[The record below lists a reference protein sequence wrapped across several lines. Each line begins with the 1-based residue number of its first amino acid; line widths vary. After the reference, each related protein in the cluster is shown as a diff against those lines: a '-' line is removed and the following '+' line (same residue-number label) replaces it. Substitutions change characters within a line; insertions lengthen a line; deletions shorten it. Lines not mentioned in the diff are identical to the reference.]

1 MSDIARLLLMAG
13 VLSVSGLAVF
23 VWRLT
28 RLDGRDPLRVVGEL
42 HLAQWAGLILAATG
56 AIPIGLAVANET
68 VLAGTIDV
76 TVGLAFVVFA
86 AFVQRREPREAL
98 LYAAAGFVLHALIDI
113 AHRPGW
119 PFAEIVPRWF
129 IIGCAVYDVC
139 LAALC
144 YWARKR

>member
-1 MSDIARLLLMAG
+1 MAG
-13 VLSVSGLAVF
+13 VLSISALAF
-23 VWRLT
+23 FAWRLT
-28 RLDGRDPLRVVGEL
+28 RLEARDPVRVIGEL
-42 HLAQWAGLILAATG
+42 HLAQWVGLILAATG

-68 VLAGTIDV
+68 VLAGTLDV
-76 TVGLAFVVFA
+76 TLGLAFVVFA
-86 AFVQRREPREAL
+86 AVVQRREPRDAL
-98 LYAAAGFVLHALIDI
+98 LYAAIGFVVHALVDI

-119 PFAEIVPRWF
+119 PFPQTAPRWF

>member
-1 MSDIARLLLMAG
+1 VSDIARVLLMAG
-13 VLSVSGLAVF
+13 VLSVSALAVF
-23 VWRLT
+23 AWRLT

-42 HLAQWAGLILAATG
+42 HLSQWMGLILAATG
-56 AIPIGLAVANET
+56 ALPIGLAVAHET
-68 VLAGTIDV
+68 VLAGTLDV
-76 TVGLAFVVFA
+76 TLGLAYVVFA

-98 LYAAAGFVLHALIDI
+98 LYAAAGFVAHALTDI

-119 PFAEIVPRWF
+119 PFAQVAPRWF

-139 LAALC
+139 LAAIC